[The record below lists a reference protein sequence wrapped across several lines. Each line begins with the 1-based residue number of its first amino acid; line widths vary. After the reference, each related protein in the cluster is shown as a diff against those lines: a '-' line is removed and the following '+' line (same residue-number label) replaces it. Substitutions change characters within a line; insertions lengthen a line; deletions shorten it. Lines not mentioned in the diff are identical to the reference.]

1 MSPRPSSPQPRPARG
16 PGVEHAVPPPG
27 LSRWLPAI
35 AVMASAAMEML
46 DTSVVNVSLR
56 HIAGSFSATAEE
68 ATWVLTSYLVANA
81 IILPMSGWLA
91 SYFGRKRLLM
101 TVVSGFTLSSLLCGF
116 APSLGWLI
124 FFRVMQG
131 STGGGLVPLSQAV
144 LLESFPVEERG
155 KAMAFWGVGMIAFP
169 ILGPTVGG
177 WLTDNYSW
185 RWVFYVNLPVGIA
198 SLVMMH
204 LFVSDPPYLRRVS
217 RGLDVWGFGLL
228 VVGMGAFQI
237 MLDKGQE
244 EDWFGSRMIVTLAVF
259 AAVGLTVF
267 TIREL
272 RTREPL
278 VDFHLLRFR
287 TFATGVFIGAVLGFV
302 LFGSLVLLPLFMQ
315 ELLGFPAETA
325 GFWTSPRGLGT
336 LAVLPLTGVLLGRR
350 FDPRLL
356 LTAGLVLASIA
367 FYGYGTLNLNAAG
380 MDFLWPQIIQGAGL
394 SMVFTPLATIAMD
407 PIPLESMGFATSLFS
422 MARNIGSSVGISFV
436 TTELAR
442 RAQFH
447 QARLVEAVT
456 PYNPAVQHALG
467 SLGRLGGPGPDGAN
481 RALGILY
488 GQVIRQANALTFL
501 EMFRVLGVLFLCVT
515 PLIWVM
521 QRPSHH
527 KGANRTGGKAAP
539 SRPTSMPDAEQ
550 EVVGV

>member
-1 MSPRPSSPQPRPARG
+1 
-16 PGVEHAVPPPG
+16 VPPPG
-27 LSRWLPAI
+27 AARWLPAI

-56 HIAGSFSATAEE
+56 HIAGSFSATVEE

-101 TVVSGFTLSSLLCGF
+101 TVVTGFTVSSLLCGF

-131 STGGGLVPLSQAV
+131 ATGGGLVPLSQAV

-169 ILGPTVGG
+169 ILGPTIGG

-185 RWVFYVNLPVGIA
+185 RWVFYVNLPVGIT
-198 SLVMMH
+198 SVVMMH
-204 LFVSDPPYLRRVS
+204 LFISDPPYLRRLS
-217 RGLDVWGFGLL
+217 RGMDVWGFGLL
-228 VVGMGAFQI
+228 VMGMGAFQI

-244 EDWFGSRMIVTLAVF
+244 EDWFGSRMIVALAIL
-259 AAVGLTVF
+259 AAVGLTAFV
-267 TIREL
+267 IREL
-272 RTREPL
+272 RTHEPL

-287 TFATGVFIGAVLGFV
+287 TFTTGVFIGGVLGFV

-315 ELLGFPAETA
+315 ELLGFPAATA
-325 GFWTSPRGLGT
+325 GFWSSPRGLGT
-336 LAVLPLTGVLLGRR
+336 LAVLPLTGILLGRR

-356 LTAGLVLASIA
+356 LTAGLALASLA
-367 FYGYGTLNLNAAG
+367 FYGYGTLNLDAG
-380 MDFLWPQIIQGAGL
+380 GRDFLWPQIIQGAGL
-394 SMVFTPLATIAMD
+394 AMVFTPLSTIAMD
-407 PIPLESMGFATSLFS
+407 PIPLASMGFATSLFS
-422 MARNIGSSVGISFV
+422 MARNIGSSTGVSFV

-442 RAQFH
+442 RSQFH

-456 PYNPAVQHALG
+456 AYNPAFQHAMG
-467 SLGRLGGPGPDGAN
+467 SLGRFVGPGGPGVGDQ
-481 RALGILY
+481 ALGLVY
-488 GQVIRQANALTFL
+488 GQVLRQANALTFL

-521 QRPSHH
+521 QRPRHH
-527 KGANRTGGKAAP
+527 RTAKNARANAAV
-539 SRPTSMPDAEQ
+539 SREAAASTVPH